1 MSSNSVFLSVSFPD
15 IDILHPALLSVPPRT
30 MCLFNY
36 WIAYIREGRV
46 LKVTTVA
53 RPGGDALVPPG
64 ELCQDPAGLDE
75 GDGRPGGTHAGGEI
89 EVMIR
94 EEKLACG

>member
-1 MSSNSVFLSVSFPD
+1 MSSNSVFLSVAFPD

-46 LKVTTVA
+46 LKVASVA
-53 RPGGDALVPPG
+53 LRGSDALASPQVN
-64 ELCQDPAGLDE
+64 CVKIQPAWMREMADLVGPLQVGLE
-75 GDGRPGGTHAGGEI
+75 

-94 EEKLACG
+94 EVK

>member
-1 MSSNSVFLSVSFPD
+1 MSSSSVFPSVAFPD

-46 LKVTTVA
+46 LKVATVA
-53 RPGGDALVPPG
+53 RPGGDALASPG
-64 ELCQDPAGLDE
+64 QLCQDPAGLDE
-75 GDGRPGGTHAGGEI
+75 GDGGPGGSPAGGEV
-89 EVMIR
+89 ELMIG
-94 EEKLACG
+94 EEK